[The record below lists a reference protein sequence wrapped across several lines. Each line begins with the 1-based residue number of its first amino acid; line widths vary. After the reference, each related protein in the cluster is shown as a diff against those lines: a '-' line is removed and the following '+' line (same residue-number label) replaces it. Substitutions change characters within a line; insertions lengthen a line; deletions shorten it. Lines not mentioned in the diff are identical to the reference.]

1 MARPRKNK
9 ELGATAFIG
18 IRISPELRERL
29 ERIAASND
37 RLLAEEVRRGLE
49 EYAGR
54 SERKIAGARSA

>member
-1 MARPRKNK
+1 MARPRKDQ
-9 ELGATAFIG
+9 ELGATAFVG

-37 RLLAEEVRRGLE
+37 RLLTEEVRHGLE

-54 SERKIAGARSA
+54 AERKLGRERT